1 MRCAR
6 CGLPIERRAS
16 ALPHYGSVG
25 STGPMVTARMSG
37 GACCCAHPEPIVAD
51 AAGVATG

>member
-6 CGLPIERRAS
+6 CGLSIERRAS
-16 ALPHYGSVG
+16 VLPYYGSVAA
-25 STGPMVTARMSG
+25 TGPMVTARMSG

-51 AAGVATG
+51 AVGVATD